1 MSQKTRGLVLAVA
14 VMAVGCD
21 ALSKKLDP
29 AKANP
34 VAPAPVPVVVQVVA
48 VPTPTPA
55 PEPAATPAPD
65 PAPTT
70 APAPPAAKSCSLP
83 AGTGSGTNCPRQS
96 PSYLKEVES
105 AMDQLYRE
113 EPDIFDK
120 KRSRGCGECY
130 FLKDPDR
137 FSQRMAELMSQR
149 GLCGHY
155 DGEELAVKGTN
166 SFNDQYDIVTSDMF
180 VRRQLG
186 SYRSTCYPAWF

>member
-1 MSQKTRGLVLAVA
+1 MSQKTRGLLLAVA
-14 VMAVGCD
+14 VTAVGCD

-48 VPTPTPA
+48 VPTPTP
-55 PEPAATPAPD
+55 EPAATPAAPQ
-65 PAPTT
+65 PAPTAT
-70 APAPPAAKSCSLP
+70 PAPPAAQGCRLP
-83 AGTGSGTNCPRQS
+83 AGTGSGANCPRQS

-113 EPDIFDK
+113 EPGIFDM
-120 KRSRGCGECY
+120 KRSRGCGDCY

-137 FSQRMAELMSQR
+137 FSRRMAELMSER